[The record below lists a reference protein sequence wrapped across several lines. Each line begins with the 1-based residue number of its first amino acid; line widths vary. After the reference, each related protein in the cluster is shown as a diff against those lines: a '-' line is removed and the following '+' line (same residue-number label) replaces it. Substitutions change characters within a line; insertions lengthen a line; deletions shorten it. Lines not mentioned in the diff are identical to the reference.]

1 MDIKLKYVGPKP
13 LYSVSGISF
22 DNSKEDKFVYISIV
36 CELIFAIDHEYQT
49 DTKYTMDTGQKPLD
63 EETILKLFRQKL
75 ENFDL
80 YVEKWAE
87 KTRREIDEDIERA
100 RHNRLLN
107 EIEKQTLI
115 NNIEILRS
123 YRIQRTINK
132 SVYYAGVRILAS
144 LMQKGHLEYII
155 TPMFPKFL
163 HVLHSIQGTLR
174 KLHPPVDSDLE
185 IYQEQGTFQNR
196 LTIKRS

>member
-1 MDIKLKYVGPKP
+1 MEIKLKYVGPKP
-13 LYSVSGISF
+13 LFSVSGISF
-22 DNSKEDKFVYISIV
+22 DHSKEDKFVYISIV

-63 EETILKLFRQKL
+63 QAIILQLFRQKL
-75 ENFDL
+75 ADFDL
-80 YVEKWAE
+80 YVEKWAV
-87 KTRREIDEDIERA
+87 KTGKEIDEDIERA
-100 RHNRLLN
+100 KHNRLLSD
-107 EIEKQTLI
+107 IEKQTLI

-132 SVYYAGVRILAS
+132 SVYYAGINILGS
-144 LMQKGHLEYII
+144 LIQKGNLEYII

-163 HVLHSIQGTLR
+163 HVLHSIQGILR
-174 KLHPPVDSDLE
+174 KLHPPIDSDLE
-185 IYQEQGTFQNR
+185 IYEEQGHLQNR